1 MDRQTDRYSAPRN
14 DHSNPNT
21 RMQYLEHETSTV
33 SSTFRTF
40 VLLHDSAAEGGTAG
54 PKQRDGEGGRE
65 GWGERGKEAEECG
78 KQ

>member
-40 VLLHDSAAEGGTAG
+40 VLLHPGGGGGTAEQ
-54 PKQRDGEGGRE
+54 KKREGGGGGG